1 MDHEAALIGQRVRE
15 IRAWRK
21 MSVTVT
27 AELAGI
33 TKGYLSLIERGQRA
47 VTKRTTLEA
56 LAQALRVSPTDLL
69 GKPYAPHDAASDE
82 AHAGIPELTAVLSGW
97 RVGEIPDVKVRE
109 WGAIQADVD
118 QLNAVLRANADYAAQ
133 SRLVPALTKELLAAV
148 NTSHRVKAL
157 IGLMCT
163 YKAAAYLAHDLG
175 VQGLPTLAAE
185 RMRQVAEELDDPVWL
200 SYAAYQRAQVVSGN
214 NRPRQYELAAAVAD
228 MPGARV
234 ETRGLA
240 NLTAALAAATTGR
253 HDLAHTHLAEAA
265 NLAETIE
272 ADVSPWMNT
281 NFGRENTNIWKV
293 SVGLELGD
301 GAKAAELASRM
312 RPTSVSKSRQAQFW
326 IDYGRA
332 LLTDRRHSERG
343 LAAILHAEQIAPQKV
358 RNNAFVREAV
368 VGLLTTARRD
378 AGGRDLRGLAYRIG
392 VGV

>member
-293 SVGLELGD
+293 SVGPGTRRWREGRGTRFADAPDQCLQEPA
-301 GAKAAELASRM
+301 GAVLDRLRTCPAD
-312 RPTSVSKSRQAQFW
+312 RQAAQRTRSGG
-326 IDYGRA
+326 DPARR
-332 LLTDRRHSERG
+332 TDRPAEG
-343 LAAILHAEQIAPQKV
+343 AEQ
-358 RNNAFVREAV
+358 RFR
-368 VGLLTTARRD
+368 ARGR
-378 AGGRDLRGLAYRIG
+378 GGPADHGAT
-392 VGV
+392 